1 MKNVIAIFDI
11 GKTNKKL
18 LLFDEDYKIVLEQNT
33 RIREIKDEDDFPAED
48 LESLRSFILDAM
60 NKILSGG
67 EFHITAVNFSAYG
80 ASFIYLNERREV
92 IAPLYNYLKPY
103 PENLHHQFYQKYGG
117 EENFSLQTASPV
129 LGNLN
134 SGMQLYRIKYEK
146 PELFRKIRYAMHLP
160 QYLSFLL
167 SGCIYSELT
176 SIGCH
181 TGLWDFKK
189 NAYHTWVE
197 KEGLLDKM
205 PPIVNSNRFVET
217 NISGSRFHTG
227 VGLHDSSAALLPYLI
242 RFNEPFILIST
253 GTWCITL
260 NPFLQKDLTADELK
274 NDCLFYL
281 QYNGAPV
288 KAARLFTGYEY
299 EEQVERMAIHFNTDT
314 DYLRNIPFDPVI
326 IEKLQKR
333 FAKDNLFRN
342 EFSFGKRD
350 LSLFPSAEAAYHQ
363 LMVDLVEKQRISSDY
378 VLGDKKIKNI
388 YVDGGFSR
396 NEIYMN
402 LMAAAF
408 PDNEILSSSMAQA
421 SGLGSALILHEIW
434 NTKTVPENMIEL
446 KSYSGTEKTKR

>member
-1 MKNVIAIFDI
+1 M
-11 GKTNKKL
+11 
-18 LLFDEDYKIVLEQNT
+18 LFDEDYKIVLEQNT

>member
-1 MKNVIAIFDI
+1 M
-11 GKTNKKL
+11 
-18 LLFDEDYKIVLEQNT
+18 LFDEDYKIVLEQNT

-402 LMAAAF
+402 LLAAAF

>member
-402 LMAAAF
+402 LLAAAF